1 MIIVNYKHYDD
12 VRDRGIRY
20 IQDTYEHN
28 SQYIGL
34 RTEDNMLIYSIIGR
48 KKVSIE
54 LSVDKMKHL
63 IREDKL
69 KRILK

>member
-20 IQDTYEHN
+20 IQDTYEHKAE
-28 SQYIGL
+28 YIGL
-34 RTEDNMLIYSIIGR
+34 RTEDNKPHRLETTLNQFILIN
-48 KKVSIE
+48 
-54 LSVDKMKHL
+54 
-63 IREDKL
+63 REEKL